1 MSMKKFL
8 LLVLFFVI
16 SNIMLGQVGRP
27 SIALSPMLI
36 EKSVSPGDSFTVE
49 LFVENNNEF
58 ETLNFKAFVADV
70 EETKDGTY
78 KILEPGTT
86 PYSVAKYVE
95 IEPTEFSVP
104 PKSTK
109 MIKAKV
115 SIPRG
120 LVGGLYG
127 VIVVQLEPPET
138 TEEGALQEMTF
149 IYRMTSFLEITLRG
163 TRQRLEAFCNSFEV
177 KLSKDFPMFR
187 TYLGDNALVFV
198 AEVTNTGNV
207 HVVTKGTLII
217 QTVDK
222 RTVARMPLGGGRGV
236 IIPGATVNLMSIT
249 GRKFPPGEYVA
260 RAVIDYGGRRPMI
273 AETKFTV
280 KEQKVEVQ
288 ETQTIELAKFL
299 VEPQEIEFNLM
310 PRAFRSQIIKIT
322 NRGDTPIE
330 LEAKVLP
337 LEFDEYGDLLPEGER
352 KGSIDWVKVT
362 PSTLKLDPGKSR
374 NVRISVKVPEDAS
387 GGYYGDIIFRS
398 KGIESSETGANLLIF
413 VGNEFVKEASMEIK
427 NLEVLENGVSFDIIF
442 KNEGNIHLKPDL
454 QVALVRHYPQTEE
467 NGIVK
472 PPRDEVIANAS
483 KSGADNNPVLP
494 NTFRIY
500 GILFPIVLEE
510 GDYEILVRAD
520 FGGEAPIVARQSFKI
535 GGNVK

>member
-1 MSMKKFL
+1 MKKIL
-8 LLVLFFVI
+8 ILVLFLII
-16 SNIMLGQVGRP
+16 SSIILSQVGGP

-36 EKSVSPGDSFTVE
+36 EKNVNPGDSFTVE

-70 EETKDGTY
+70 EETEDGTY
-78 KILEPGTT
+78 RILEPGTT
-86 PYSVAKYVE
+86 PYSVAKYVK
-95 IEPTEFSVP
+95 IEPAEFSVP

-109 MIKAKV
+109 MIKAEV

-127 VIVVQLEPPET
+127 VIVVQLEPPEA
-138 TEEGALQEMTF
+138 TEEGALQETTF
-149 IYRMTSFLEITLRG
+149 VYRLTSFLEITLAG
-163 TRQRLEAFCNSFEV
+163 TRQRIEAFCDSFEV

-187 TYLGDNALVFV
+187 TYLGDNAFVFV
-198 AEVTNTGNV
+198 AKVTNTGNV

-217 QTVDK
+217 QTIDK

-260 RAVIDYGGRRPMI
+260 RAVIDYGGRRPVI

-280 KEQKVEVQ
+280 KEQEVEIH

-299 VEPQEIEFNLM
+299 VEPQEIELNLK
-310 PRAFRSQIIKIT
+310 PRAFRSKIVKVT

-330 LEAKVLP
+330 LEAKILP

-352 KGSIDWVKVT
+352 KGSIDWVQIT
-362 PSTLKLDPGKSR
+362 PRIFRLDPGKSR
-374 NVRISVKVPEDAS
+374 NVRISIRAPEDAS
-387 GGYYGDIIFRS
+387 GGYYGDIVFKS
-398 KGIESSETGANLLIF
+398 KGIESSETGANLLIL
-413 VGNEFVKEASMEIK
+413 VGNEFTKKASMEIK
-427 NLEVLENGVSFDIIF
+427 SLEILENGLSVDIIF

-467 NGIVK
+467 NGVVK
-472 PPRDEVIANAS
+472 PPRDEIIANAS

-494 NTFRIY
+494 NTLRIY

-520 FGGEAPIVARQSFKI
+520 FGGEAPIVARQSFKV
-535 GGNVK
+535 GGKVK